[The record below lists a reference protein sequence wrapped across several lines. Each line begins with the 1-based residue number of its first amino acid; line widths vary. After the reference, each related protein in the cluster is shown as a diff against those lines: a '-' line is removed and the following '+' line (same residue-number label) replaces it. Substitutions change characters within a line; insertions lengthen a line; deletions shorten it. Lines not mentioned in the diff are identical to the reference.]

1 MPENSPNPQLRQP
14 GCTFATL
21 PPPPA
26 VDDLSPDA
34 AEHLI
39 AGTGADEVPG
49 LPLKD
54 SLACRLGSG
63 DFLQQPEV
71 LSGEPAL
78 RKKDA
83 VDMPDR
89 RVVGVVDRG
98 HKIEPPADGS
108 LELAHGTPGNVRQ
121 IEVVAAVLALGVRA
135 YHKLEEDGA
144 AAGIT
149 HLSVKFLFVCLP
161 NVRKDGA
168 GQFFV
173 LATTPMGEVSKIGF
187 DLLS

>member
-49 LPLKD
+49 LPLKE
-54 SLACRLGSG
+54 SLACRLGPS

-89 RVVGVVDRG
+89 CVVGVVDCG
-98 HKIEPPADGS
+98 DEIEPPADGL
-108 LELAHGTPGNVRQ
+108 LELVDGAPGNVRQ
-121 IEVVAAVLALGVRA
+121 IEIFPAVLALGVRA
-135 YHKLEEDGA
+135 DHKL
-144 AAGIT
+144 
-149 HLSVKFLFVCLP
+149 
-161 NVRKDGA
+161 
-168 GQFFV
+168 
-173 LATTPMGEVSKIGF
+173 
-187 DLLS
+187 